1 MKPLPGRVRALLW
14 LAAIAGAV
22 LVAVLGDP
30 RWLVAPAIG
39 YAVWRV
45 GTAMLGGLVTE
56 SKEPSG
62 PPQPIADPD
71 ERVLYRCE
79 TCGAELLL
87 VVRGDDTPPRH
98 CGERMRERVEV
109 PRN

>member
-1 MKPLPGRVRALLW
+1 M
-14 LAAIAGAV
+14 AAGAVAV
-22 LVAVLGDP
+22 LVAVFGEV

-56 SKEPSG
+56 SKAPEG
-62 PPQPIADPD
+62 PPQPIVNPA
-71 ERVLYRCE
+71 ERILYWCE
-79 TCGAELLL
+79 ACGAELLL

-98 CGERMRERVEV
+98 CGERMHERAEI